1 MAKVSETRSHR
12 RLVVVGKKAAAFSTM
27 DTRIDN
33 TSISDAVSVGLPA
46 WNPRTPSE
54 PSEPDYDLIRKQ
66 GIEDQ
71 L

>member
-27 DTRIDN
+27 DIRIDN
-33 TSISDAVSVGLPA
+33 TSISDAGLIGLAA
-46 WNPRTPSE
+46 WNPRNPSE

-66 GIEDQ
+66 RIEDE